1 MIISFLLAIVACL
14 SLVCGEPICG
24 TTDCNDMNEC
34 TIDTCDESIPIA
46 SGGPCVHTPVV
57 CDDNLLCTTDSCNAQ
72 RGCVFSEIQCHFFN
86 LCEFGQ
92 CNPNTGRC
100 EPDPSDPCFVEEMCI
115 VSVCDPFTGSC
126 RRHQKDCND
135 NNACTTDECLP
146 FVGCDHLLTVHCNDD
161 GNLCTDDYCNPI
173 DGNCI
178 HPPVNCDDRN
188 SCTDDSCV
196 ANRGCRH
203 DPIDCG
209 DGDACTIELGCNPEE
224 GCGYQQINC
233 DDGNACTEDDCNPAN
248 GRCINQPVNCDD
260 SNVCTNEFC
269 NPADGRCSRTA
280 VVCDDDNACTMD
292 SCIPKRGCIFSPVVC
307 NDLSACTVD
316 SCNPDSG
323 CAFSPIVCE
332 DGNACTDDVCN
343 PAGGTCSH
351 PPIVCVDTDACTD
364 DLCDSDFGC
373 VFETTDCD
381 DNDACTEESCDSTNG
396 CVYVPIATVVN
407 PGDCPGNTYAFA
419 IDDEDGGGIA
429 CIDFG
434 GDKRS
439 TPNTCPDRV
448 AITGSGAPPL
458 LVGSPS
464 VSSVV
469 FTGGQCAFEFDNLG
483 HMTSF
488 ELLSSGGYLFELTEE
503 CGVFLVVERALRKR
517 EEVVVGSNGIGTFQ
531 LQGIG
536 QGDPHFVT
544 PWGARFDFDGE
555 ASANY
560 ALFVAPHVQIN
571 MQLAATGPTTRFM
584 TSIAVMFGNE
594 TFVFHARVGAF
605 NNAPA
610 VARALEARGG
620 SAVLTDGWL
629 LQMFLC
635 DGIDVEVS
643 VRHLEQTNFLNVK
656 FITPGCMKTV
666 GGALGHTYDCKY
678 EVAPQTFKWAHEL
691 EESFR
696 IVELTST
703 VAPFGREVKPKCH
716 SNSEKAKLSQK
727 KYMAMSHD

>member
-1 MIISFLLAIVACL
+1 MIAHFSPSLLWLVIVIAYAGV
-14 SLVCGEPICG
+14 SLVDGCLVNSDCPTSFCNPGFCAGGECLQTFNLCETFARTPCIPTAQCIAEACEG
-24 TTDCNDMNEC
+24 VPRDCNDNDRC
-34 TIDTCDESIPIA
+34 TIDVCDDTITN
-46 SGGPCVHTPVV
+46 GNPCVHTAVSCNDNDACTNDS
-57 CDDNLLCTTDSCNAQ
+57 CDPDTGDCIHQPISCSDDDPCTTDSC
-72 RGCVFSEIQCHFFN
+72 VD
-86 LCEFGQ
+86 
-92 CNPNTGRC
+92 GRC
-100 EPDPSDPCFVEEMCI
+100 
-115 VSVCDPFTGSC
+115 VSARCT
-126 RRHQKDCND
+126 D
-135 NNACTTDECLP
+135 N
-146 FVGCDHLLTVHCNDD
+146 
-161 GNLCTDDYCNPI
+161 NLCTDEVCTPQGCNFQPVECIYADECNPKSC
-173 DGNCI
+173 DPDTGNCVTT
-178 HPPVNCDDRN
+178 PLNCDDRN
-188 SCTDDSCV
+188 
-196 ANRGCRH
+196 
-203 DPIDCG
+203 
-209 DGDACTIELGCNPEE
+209 ACTV
-224 GCGYQQINC
+224 
-233 DDGNACTEDDCNPAN
+233 DTCNPAR
-248 GRCINQPVNCDD
+248 GCEYTEIDRLVCEIADPCIVGFCDPSRGCVSELRCDD
-260 SNVCTNEFC
+260 NDVCTVDSCDPING
-269 NPADGRCSRTA
+269 ACSRTS
-280 VVCDDDNACTMD
+280 VVCDDGDNCT
-292 SCIPKRGCIFSPVVC
+292 
-307 NDLSACTVD
+307 AD

-656 FITPGCMKTV
+656 FITPGCMKSV

-716 SNSEKAKLSQK
+716 NSSEKLKLSQK
-727 KYMAMSHD
+727 N